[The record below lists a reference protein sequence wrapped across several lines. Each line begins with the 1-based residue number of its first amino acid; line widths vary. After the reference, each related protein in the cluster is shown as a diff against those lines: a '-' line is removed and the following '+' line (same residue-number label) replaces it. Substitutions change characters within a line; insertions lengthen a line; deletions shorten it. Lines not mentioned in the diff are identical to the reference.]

1 MALLVRAVAIL
12 VGTLLLLGLLAYL
25 GLQIRPAPFAS
36 YPERTPPLEYV
47 PLPEGL
53 PAPVERFYRTT
64 LGDRVPVIRSTVFSG
79 RANLSFNGL
88 RFPARW
94 RFTHEA
100 GQGYRHYIETTIYGK
115 PLMKVNE
122 HYLDGRARLELP
134 MGVVENEPKVDM
146 AANLGLWGESFF
158 LPSILLTDPRV
169 RWEPV
174 DEHRA
179 RLVVPFR
186 ESEDTILVR
195 FDPETGLIRQMEAM
209 RWKEAASETKTRWLL
224 DPLSWKRVDGVL
236 LLSGFSITWEDDGKP
251 WFVAELDEIV
261 YNVDVREYIRAVG
274 P

>member
-12 VGTLLLLGLLAYL
+12 VGTLVLLGLLAYL

-158 LPSILLTDPRV
+158 LPSILL
-169 RWEPV
+169 
-174 DEHRA
+174 
-179 RLVVPFR
+179 
-186 ESEDTILVR
+186 
-195 FDPETGLIRQMEAM
+195 
-209 RWKEAASETKTRWLL
+209 
-224 DPLSWKRVDGVL
+224 
-236 LLSGFSITWEDDGKP
+236 SGFMFPYRGMPDWAQALGEVFPRAPHGE
-251 WFVAELDEIV
+251 ELPSLRQVGQEIQPMP
-261 YNVDVREYIRAVG
+261 DVKRISAPNAIRYQPNGLKSCVET
-274 P
+274 